1 MINLY
6 TNSTIGSYTTGT
18 VSCTKNSATV
28 TGTGTTW
35 SEIVN
40 PGDILTLND
49 DKLYVIKT
57 VNSNTSITLDKVFAE
72 NTVSNS
78 AYRIFLNTAA
88 HFPSDTAAKVERAL
102 EQLSDINE
110 AAINNDRTVT
120 AATKVNGKGIE
131 STTGYINL
139 NPPSV
144 NSNDGGSLRFHYNQS
159 SSATSSIYEYENGKI
174 KLVGDAAITGET
186 ILGGN
191 ASILGN
197 LQFNGKVTNSNVYIK
212 TPTFVRGSV
221 NADLGSVENCFGVVD
236 SNSKVCGRM
245 DIVNRYVSDTDY
257 NNKIEILVYDPK
269 DNTVNG
275 NRANIAVGYNQNGA
289 YTYAPTPATS
299 DNSTK
304 IATTA
309 YVKSNLSSYVDLSSI
324 QNISGSKTFT
334 NALTIKTRGS
344 NAGSELI
351 ISNPDIVKGT
361 VPSGTKY
368 ANIGFYGDAISS
380 YSDRVGLVECQ
391 YNSDKSINVRLMA
404 YNSTSSGNT
413 NACAISCNVDSNGNI
428 YTYAPTPDTNDN
440 STKIATTAFVN
451 NAAVMKKAA
460 YDISASLNSTNVLS
474 GAIQGQACNGILSVY
489 VYLNIADID
498 ATTGWKNYN
507 LGTINSPKP
516 AIPVRFTLTAQ
527 DTGLSCSAVAGSD
540 GNITMEQKGIKM
552 AGHWVWGGFTVPV
565 NV

>member
-159 SSATSSIYEYENGKI
+159 SSATSKIYEDAPGQIKI
-174 KLVGDAAITGET
+174 DANVNFSKHLISPLYKMTSAVSRGVNTDGTVNHYIIRNIDANTKDISVIYNEYKY
-186 ILGGN
+186 N
-191 ASILGN
+191 SAS
-197 LQFNGKVTNSNVYIK
+197 
-212 TPTFVRGSV
+212 
-221 NADLGSVENCFGVVD
+221 
-236 SNSKVCGRM
+236 
-245 DIVNRYVSDTDY
+245 DY
-257 NNKIEILVYDPK
+257 NNAIGLYVYDPTE
-269 DNTVNG
+269 NTSTNSKA
-275 NRANIAVGYNQNGA
+275 RIQVGYNQNGA
-289 YTYAPTPATS
+289 YTYAPTPAT
-299 DNSTK
+299 T
-304 IATTA
+304 
-309 YVKSNLSSYVDLSSI
+309 
-324 QNISGSKTFT
+324 
-334 NALTIKTRGS
+334 
-344 NAGSELI
+344 
-351 ISNPDIVKGT
+351 
-361 VPSGTKY
+361 
-368 ANIGFYGDAISS
+368 
-380 YSDRVGLVECQ
+380 
-391 YNSDKSINVRLMA
+391 
-404 YNSTSSGNT
+404 
-413 NACAISCNVDSNGNI
+413 
-428 YTYAPTPDTNDN
+428 DN
-440 STKIATTAFVN
+440 STKIATTAFV
-451 NAAVMKKAA
+451 KAQGC
-460 YDISASLNSTNVLS
+460 NVDS
-474 GAIQGQACNGILSVY
+474 SSI
-489 VYLNIADID
+489 
-498 ATTGWKNYN
+498 
-507 LGTINSPKP
+507 GTDGYI
-516 AIPVRFTLTAQ
+516 RFTNGLQLQWGQVNQSNSSSDAGTSVTFTKAFSSEPRIFVDTSWGGNYKMTLGLQ
-527 DTGLSCSAVAGSD
+527 VFNRSATGFSVISPSYNGTDLVYDTG
-540 GNITMEQKGIKM
+540 GISWF
-552 AGHWVWGGFTVPV
+552 AIGPWS
-565 NV
+565 